1 MLILFGF
8 LYSTIYWCFGFPT
21 RYRVLIFSFSQ
32 NEVARGAWSNKVE
45 FFLSCVGYAV
55 GLGNVWR
62 FPYLCYRN
70 GGGAFLI
77 PYIISLALVGLPAF
91 FMELAFGQ
99 FASLGPITI
108 WRACPLFKGIG
119 FASIIISALVAISYN
134 VVIAYAMYFLLVSL
148 VNMDSNVPWAT
159 CGNKWNTMYCRTETL
174 KVTSNMN
181 ESEKIN
187 ITLGTMNKTC
197 VEKELTSWG
206 MEWDDL
212 TYNITSTNLTACSFT
227 DKIRTP
233 SDEYFSNFVLGL
245 DQADGIGGI
254 GDLSPKLVAVLLFAW
269 LVIFFS
275 LKKGVKSSGKVIYFT
290 ATFPYIVLI
299 ILLVRG
305 VTLEGYQKGLEF
317 YLIPKFDK
325 LTDPR
330 VWTDAASQIFY
341 SLGPA
346 FGSLITMSSYNPF
359 NNNCYR
365 DSILVAIINCGTS
378 VFAGLAIFSV
388 LGFMSEVTN
397 RPVQEVAADGPGLV
411 FIAYPEAIARMP
423 YPPIWAFLFFFMLIL
438 LGLSSM
444 FAMVEAIISALAD
457 EYPRYLRKH
466 KSILT
471 FVVCLVLF
479 VAGLALVTQ
488 GGIYVL
494 TLMDAYS
501 GSYSLLFVC
510 FCELIA
516 ISWVYGW
523 RRFSEDIELMLGF
536 KPNYYWIGTWT
547 VLAPV
552 FIVAILIASAVRFS
566 PSHYEDHT
574 FEQWAQNC
582 GWGLVALPLFFLFA
596 TAAIQL
602 IRYRGF
608 KNATR
613 PEHNWGPALEENK
626 TGKYGHDNMVF
637 EAEGEKDGIKME
649 TGIEVKKNGVSHDS
663 ITVHF

>member
-1 MLILFGF
+1 M
-8 LYSTIYWCFGFPT
+8 SKE
-21 RYRVLIFSFSQ
+21 
-32 NEVARGAWSNKVE
+32 EVARGAWSNQVE

-77 PYIISLALVGLPAF
+77 PYVLSLALVGLPAF

-108 WRACPLFKGIG
+108 WRVCPLFKGIG
-119 FASIIISALVAISYN
+119 FASVIISALVSVSYN
-134 VVIAYAMYFLLVSL
+134 VVIAYAMYYLIVSV
-148 VNMDSNVPWAT
+148 VNMDTNVPWAT
-159 CGNKWNTMYCRTETL
+159 CGNAWNTIYCRSETQR
-174 KVTSNMN
+174 VNPGMN

-187 ITLGTMNKTC
+187 ITLGTMSTSC
-197 VEKELTSWG
+197 VDAKLHSLG
-206 MEWDDL
+206 MTFGNL
-212 TYNITSTNLTACSFT
+212 TYNFTSNNLSDCSY
-227 DKIRTP
+227 KKMIRTP

-245 DQADGIGGI
+245 DKADGIGGI
-254 GDLSPKLVAVLLFAW
+254 GDLSPKLVAVLLLAW
-269 LVIFFS
+269 LIVFFA

-290 ATFPYIVLI
+290 ATFPYVVLI

-305 VTLEGYQKGLEF
+305 VTLDGYKKGLEF
-317 YLIPKFDK
+317 YLVPKFDK
-325 LTDPR
+325 LADPR

-365 DSILVAIINCGTS
+365 DAILVAVINCGTS

-411 FIAYPEAIARMP
+411 FVAYPEAIARMP

-457 EYPRYLRKH
+457 EYPGVLRRH

-471 FVVCLVLF
+471 FVVCLLLF
-479 VAGLALVTQ
+479 FAGLALVTN

-510 FCELIA
+510 FCEVVGIA
-516 ISWVYGW
+516 WFYGW
-523 RRFSEDIELMLGF
+523 RRFSEDIEIMLGF
-536 KPNYYWIGTWT
+536 KPNIYWIATWT
-547 VLAPV
+547 VIAPI
-552 FIVAILIASAVRFS
+552 FIVGVLIASAIRFS
-566 PSHYEDHT
+566 PSHYEDYQ

-582 GWGLVALPLFFLFA
+582 GWGLVALPLVFLFG
-596 TAAIQL
+596 TAFIQI
-602 IRYRGF
+602 IRYGGF
-608 KNATR
+608 KNAIT
-613 PEHNWGPALEENK
+613 PQDNWGPALDENK
-626 TGKYGHDNMVF
+626 KGRYAIGQDNKGF
-637 EAEGEKDGIKME
+637 EADEKEANLENRIEME
-649 TGIEVKKNGVSHDS
+649 KKNGVTNGDS
-663 ITVHF
+663 ITVQF

>member
-1 MLILFGF
+1 M
-8 LYSTIYWCFGFPT
+8 
-21 RYRVLIFSFSQ
+21 SQ
-32 NEVARGAWSNKVE
+32 GEVARGGWSNQIE

-77 PYIISLALVGLPAF
+77 PYILSLSLIGLPAF

-108 WRACPLFKGIG
+108 WRVCPLFKGIG
-119 FASIIISALVAISYN
+119 FASIIISAMVSISYN
-134 VVIAYAMYFLLVSL
+134 VVIAYAMYFLIVSL
-148 VNMDSNVPWAT
+148 VNMDTNVPWAT
-159 CGNKWNTMYCRTETL
+159 CGNDWNTIFCRTETL
-174 KVTSNMN
+174 KVTPGMN
-181 ESEKIN
+181 ETEKIN
-187 ITLGTMNKTC
+187 ITLGNMNLTC
-197 VEKELTSWG
+197 VDKALRGLGKTRE
-206 MEWDDL
+206 DL
-212 TYNITSTNLTACSFT
+212 TYNFTSMNLTACSI
-227 DKIRTP
+227 KEMIRTP
-233 SDEYFSNFVLGL
+233 SDEFFSNFVLGL
-245 DQADGIGGI
+245 DQTDGIGGI
-254 GDLSPKLVAVLLFAW
+254 GDLSPKLVAVLLLAW
-269 LVIFFS
+269 LIVFFS

-290 ATFPYIVLI
+290 ATFPYVVLI

-305 VTLEGYQKGLEF
+305 VTLEGYEKGLEF
-317 YLIPKFDK
+317 YLVPKFDK

-359 NNNCYR
+359 KNNCYR

-388 LGFMSEVTN
+388 LGFMSVVTN

-457 EYPRYLRKH
+457 EYPQTLRRH
-466 KSILT
+466 KSVLT

-479 VAGLALVTQ
+479 IAGLALVTN

-510 FCELIA
+510 FSELVA

-523 RRFSEDIELMLGF
+523 RRFSEDIEMMLGF
-536 KPNYYWIGTWT
+536 KPNIYWIATWT
-547 VLAPV
+547 VIAPV
-552 FIVAILIASAVRFS
+552 FIVAILIASAIRFS
-566 PSHYEDHT
+566 PSHYEDYQ

-582 GWGLVALPLFFLFA
+582 GWGLVALPLVFLFGI
-596 TAAIQL
+596 AAIQL
-602 IRYRGF
+602 IRYKGF
-608 KNATR
+608 RNATR
-613 PEHNWGPALEENK
+613 PHDNWGPALDENK
-626 TGKYGHDNMVF
+626 SGRYLKGHTNEGF
-637 EAEGEKDGIKME
+637 EGDEKTEKMGN
-649 TGIEVKKNGVSHDS
+649 GIEMKTNGINHDS
-663 ITVHF
+663 VTVQF

>member
-1 MLILFGF
+1 M
-8 LYSTIYWCFGFPT
+8 
-21 RYRVLIFSFSQ
+21 SQ
-32 NEVARGAWSNKVE
+32 GEVARGGWSNQVE

-77 PYIISLALVGLPAF
+77 PYILSLALIGLPAF

-108 WRACPLFKGIG
+108 WRVCPLFKGIG
-119 FASIIISALVAISYN
+119 FASIIISAMVSISYN
-134 VVIAYAMYFLLVSL
+134 VVIAYAMYFLIVSL
-148 VNMDSNVPWAT
+148 VNMDTNVPWAT
-159 CGNKWNTMYCRTETL
+159 CGNDWNTIFCRTETL
-174 KVTSNMN
+174 KVSPGMN

-187 ITLGTMNKTC
+187 VTLGNLNKTC
-197 VEKELTSWG
+197 VDKELNGLG
-206 MEWDDL
+206 MKREDL
-212 TYNITSTNLTACSFT
+212 TYNFTSMNLTACSIK
-227 DKIRTP
+227 DMIRTP
-233 SDEYFSNFVLGL
+233 SDEFFSNFVLGL
-245 DQADGIGGI
+245 DQTDGIGGI
-254 GDLSPKLVAVLLFAW
+254 GDLSPKLVAVLLLAW
-269 LVIFFS
+269 LIVFFS

-290 ATFPYIVLI
+290 ATFPYVVLI

-305 VTLEGYQKGLEF
+305 VTLEGFEKGLEF
-317 YLIPKFDK
+317 YLVPKFDK

-359 NNNCYR
+359 KNNCYR

-388 LGFMSEVTN
+388 LGFMSVVTN

-457 EYPRYLRKH
+457 EYPRTLRRH
-466 KSILT
+466 KSVLT
-471 FVVCLVLF
+471 FVVCLALF
-479 VAGLALVTQ
+479 IAGLALVTN

-510 FCELIA
+510 FSELVA

-536 KPNYYWIGTWT
+536 KPNIYWIATWT
-547 VLAPV
+547 VIAPV
-552 FIVAILIASAVRFS
+552 FIVAILIASAIRFS
-566 PSHYEDHT
+566 PSHYEDYQ

-582 GWGLVALPLFFLFA
+582 GWGLVALPLVFLFGI
-596 TAAIQL
+596 AAIQL

-608 KNATR
+608 RNATT
-613 PEHNWGPALEENK
+613 PHDNWGPALEENK
-626 TGKYGHDNMVF
+626 KGKYAAGHTNKGF
-637 EAEGEKDGIKME
+637 EEDEKTEKSE
-649 TGIEVKKNGVSHDS
+649 NGIEMKKNGINHDS
-663 ITVHF
+663 VTVQF